1 MGSTRK
7 PTTSFSVVVLTN
19 TSTTLINGVE
29 KVLEKL
35 GYTPSVIRVEVRGS
49 KHIDRYG
56 RLLVAKKK
64 ECIPNGSL
72 SQGRGT
78 KVPRMVRAHTASD
91 QKCLQVLGV
100 TIATAGKQYADKM
113 G

>member
-56 RLLVAKKK
+56 RLLVAKKRMHT
-64 ECIPNGSL
+64 EWFSIARTRYEGS
-72 SQGRGT
+72 
-78 KVPRMVRAHTASD
+78 
-91 QKCLQVLGV
+91 
-100 TIATAGKQYADKM
+100 
-113 G
+113 